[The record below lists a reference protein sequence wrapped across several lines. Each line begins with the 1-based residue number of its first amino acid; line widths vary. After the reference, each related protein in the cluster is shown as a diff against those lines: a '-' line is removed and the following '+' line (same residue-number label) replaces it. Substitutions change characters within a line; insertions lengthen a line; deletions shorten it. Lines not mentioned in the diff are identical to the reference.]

1 MKIYF
6 DVLYGDL
13 NMDMVPNMD
22 HGHFYMVD
30 VGTGVPDCIPCTQRR
45 KCTAWIKQITI
56 LNIVNIGIPL
66 AWSLHGVH
74 PTWSDVT

>member
-22 HGHFYMVD
+22 HGHFYMVG
-30 VGTGVPDCIPCTQRR
+30 VGTGVR
-45 KCTAWIKQITI
+45 
-56 LNIVNIGIPL
+56 
-66 AWSLHGVH
+66 LHSMHSTPKMFGV
-74 PTWSDVT
+74 D